1 MTNLLILKFNPMP
14 LNTTENRAATRRTK
28 KMPPTKAEAETARE
42 KARARSRVQQAE
54 QKAAKQR
61 VAAERESAG
70 NPLLDLP
77 EERRAKLFAWLR
89 NCPYDDA
96 VQAMLREEGLP
107 GVTKPQLTEF
117 FQLEAEDHWER
128 RIERAALEANALVQ
142 LVEQNPVRFSS
153 GILAALGQEAFRQI
167 ASGEVAPEAMNKMAT
182 LFLKARADERADQL
196 HGLKQ
201 EKLRQELMG
210 RLNLALEKFSEEV
223 NRNPASRAIFEEL
236 QRELTKTGEGETE

>member
-1 MTNLLILKFNPMP
+1 MMP
-14 LNTTENRAATRRTK
+14 LNTENRAARRDK
-28 KMPPTKAEAETARE
+28 KPPLTEAETEAARE
-42 KARARSRVQQAE
+42 KARERSRAQQTALKKKEQEGAE
-54 QKAAKQR
+54 
-61 VAAERESAG
+61 ERESAR

-117 FQLEAEDHWER
+117 FQLEAEDHWEK
-128 RIERAALEANALVQ
+128 RIERAALEANALVR
-142 LVEQNPVRFSS
+142 LVEENPVRFSS

-167 ASGEVAPEAMNKMAT
+167 ASGEVAPDAMNKMAT
-182 LFLKARADERADQL
+182 LFLKARADERADEMQ
-196 HGLKQ
+196 GLKR

-223 NRNPASRAIFEEL
+223 NRNPASRALFEEL
-236 QRELTKTGEGETE
+236 QRELSKTTEGEA